1 MWFEVVWGLWGGC
14 GGSEGVWG
22 GCKGLKKRKRAYGVE
37 ITSSLKPRGYSLYL
51 TSERRA
57 RAGGL
62 GARQMISALKL
73 ARTASILPF
82 FYPFEMPLFYPFDT
96 LFWAFILR
104 FFSPH
109 TRHLHPAAVESEG
122 V

>member
-1 MWFEVVWGLWGGC
+1 
-14 GGSEGVWG
+14 
-22 GCKGLKKRKRAYGVE
+22 
-37 ITSSLKPRGYSLYL
+37 LKPRGYSLYL
-51 TSERRA
+51 ASERRA
-57 RAGGL
+57 RAGGRGVSKIL
-62 GARQMISALKL
+62 ALKL

-104 FFSPH
+104 FFSPP
-109 TRHLHPAAVESEG
+109 TRPLHPAEVGSEG